1 MSQLINIK
9 LSELSC
15 LPENTSLKVSRAQIT
30 QIETILGI
38 SFEKEAPV
46 KTEKKSKKDLDI
58 QPVEAYDDHVAAKID
73 DDGEEFDLELDDDD
87 DEIEE
92 FEPKLTYTS
101 LTE

>member
-30 QIETILGI
+30 QIETVLGI
-38 SFEKEAPV
+38 SFEKEASV
-46 KTEKKSKKDLDI
+46 KTEKKPKNVIDNDDLVI
-58 QPVEAYDDHVAAKID
+58 HDDGVPEID
-73 DDGEEFDLELDDDD
+73 DDGEEFDLGIDDDD

-92 FEPKLTYTS
+92 FKPKLTYTS
-101 LTE
+101 DSE